1 MPPLPPSQSHAQI
14 TTREEMIDR
23 ARALAPRFAERAQ
36 AAEEARRIPPES
48 VKDML
53 DAGLARILL
62 PQQVGGFGLGFDTWF
77 EVTRELSKTDAS
89 HGWCAGLLTHHA
101 HLIAQYPQAAQ
112 KAIWTESLDAPIAAS
127 FAPSVKA
134 TPVDGGYRITS
145 AGSPFASG
153 VDHCSWVML
162 GGMVHDGP
170 APEWTFFLVPPGE
183 YTVRDTWFTA
193 GMRGTGSKTIVV
205 DNALVPPGRMLRLT
219 DLRDG
224 KAPGGA
230 LYDGIIFHTPFFYYA
245 PISFATPMLGAAQ
258 GAYETFRDWTKTRK
272 AQDGT
277 SLAEKAS
284 VQVRMARAA
293 ADIDAAELLLQ
304 RAVHVTDAPE
314 AYSPKLLAR
323 SVRDFA
329 RISELTV
336 AAIDALV
343 ALSGTAG
350 FVSSH
355 PIQRAWRDIHFMSM
369 HISLNTETNFT
380 HYGRMELGLGR
391 DASRPYF

>member
-1 MPPLPPSQSHAQI
+1 MQPSTSP
-14 TTREEMIDR
+14 TRSVTGQEMVER
-23 ARALAPRFAERAQ
+23 ARELAPRFAERAG
-36 AAEEARRIPPES
+36 AAEEARRITPES

-53 DAGLARILL
+53 DAGLARVLL
-62 PQQVGGFGLGFDTWF
+62 PQRIGGYGLGFDTWF
-77 EVTRELSKTDAS
+77 EVTRELSKADAS
-89 HGWCAGLLTHHA
+89 HGWCAGLLIHHA
-101 HLIAQYPQAAQ
+101 HLIAQYPQPGQQAVWADG
-112 KAIWTESLDAPIAAS
+112 LDVPIAAS

-134 TPVDGGYRITS
+134 TPVDGGYRIS
-145 AGSPFASG
+145 GAGSPFASG

-162 GGMVHDGP
+162 GGMVQDRP

-183 YTVRDTWFTA
+183 YKIRDTWFTA
-193 GMRGTGSKTIVV
+193 GMRATGSKTIVT
-205 DNALVPPGRMLRLT
+205 DNVFVPHGLVLRLT

-224 KAPGGA
+224 NGPGGA
-230 LYDGIIFHTPFFYYA
+230 VHSGVIFHTPFFYYA

-258 GAYETFRDWTKTRK
+258 GAYEVFREWTKARK

-277 SLAEKAS
+277 SLAEKSS

-293 ADIDAAELLLQ
+293 ADIDAADLLLR

-314 AYSPKLLAR
+314 AYSPELLAR

-329 RISELTV
+329 RVSELTV

-350 FVSSH
+350 FATSH

-369 HISLNTETNFT
+369 HISLNVETNFT

>member
-1 MPPLPPSQSHAQI
+1 MLSSTPSNVTAQQ
-14 TTREEMIDR
+14 MIER
-23 ARALAPRFAERAQ
+23 ARALAPQFAERAQ
-36 AAEEARRIPPES
+36 AAEEARRIPLES

-53 DAGLARILL
+53 DAGFARILL
-62 PQQVGGFGLGFDTWF
+62 PREIGGYGLGFDTWY
-77 EVTRELSKTDAS
+77 EVTRELCKADAS
-89 HGWCAGLLTHHA
+89 HGWCASLIIHHA
-101 HLIAQYPQAAQ
+101 HLIAQYPEAGQ
-112 KAIWTESLDAPIAAS
+112 KSVWAESLDVPIAAS
-127 FAPSVKA
+127 FAPSAKA
-134 TPVDGGYRITS
+134 VAESGGYRISS

-162 GGMVHDGP
+162 GGMTQDGP
-170 APEWTFFLVPPGE
+170 APAWKFFLVSPGE
-183 YTVRDTWFTA
+183 YTIRDTWFTA

-205 DNALVPPGRMLRLT
+205 ADAFVPESRVLDLT

-224 KAPGGA
+224 KTPGGA
-230 LYDGIIFHTPFFYYA
+230 AHAAGPDGVIFRTPFFYYA
-245 PISFATPMLGAAQ
+245 PISFATPMLGTAQ
-258 GAYETFRDWTKTRK
+258 GAYEMFRERTKTRK
-272 AQDGT
+272 MQDGRP
-277 SLAEKAS
+277 LAEQAS

-293 ADIDAAELLLQ
+293 ADIDAAELLLR
-304 RAVHVTDAPE
+304 RAAGVTDAPE
-314 AYSPKLLAR
+314 AYSPALLAR

-336 AAIDALV
+336 AAIDTLV

-350 FVSSH
+350 FASSH
-355 PIQRAWRDIHFMSM
+355 PLQRAWRDIHFMSM

>member
-1 MPPLPPSQSHAQI
+1 MQPSASTAPSATKQA
-14 TTREEMIDR
+14 MIDR
-23 ARALAPRFAERAQ
+23 ARALAPRFAARAE
-36 AAEEARRIPPES
+36 AAEQARRIPEAS
-48 VKDML
+48 ATDML
-53 DAGLARILL
+53 DAGFARILL
-62 PQQVGGFGLGFDTWF
+62 PREIGGYGLGFDTWY

-89 HGWCAGLLTHHA
+89 HGWCAGLIIHHA
-101 HLIAQYPQAAQ
+101 HLIAQYPQAGQTAVW
-112 KAIWTESLDAPIAAS
+112 ADSLDEPIAAS

-134 TPVDGGYRITS
+134 EPAKGGYRISS

-162 GGMVHDGP
+162 GGMTHDGP
-170 APEWTFFLVPPGE
+170 APEWKFFLVPPGE
-183 YTVRDTWFTA
+183 YAIRDTWFTA
-193 GMRGTGSKTIVV
+193 GMRGTGSKSIVV
-205 DNALVPPGRMLRLT
+205 DNAFVPEARMLRLT

-224 KAPGGA
+224 KTPGGA
-230 LYDGIIFHTPFFYYA
+230 IYSGVIFHTPFFYYA

-258 GAYETFRDWTKTRK
+258 GAYEMFREGTKARK
-272 AQDGT
+272 TQDGRP
-277 SLAEKAS
+277 LAEQSS

-293 ADIDAAELLLQ
+293 ADIDAAELLLR
-304 RAVHVTDAPE
+304 RAVQVTDTPE
-314 AYSPKLLAR
+314 AYSPTHLAR

-336 AAIDALV
+336 AAVDTLV

-350 FVSSH
+350 FATSH
-355 PIQRAWRDIHFMSM
+355 PLQRAWRDIHFMAM